1 MLLFPVPCSLFP
13 VPCSLFPVPVLMQSL
28 MGETTPVRSWGE
40 PPRPHWLPKTALH
53 RCSLFPK
60 IQKLCN

>member
-1 MLLFPVPCSLFP
+1 
-13 VPCSLFPVPVLMQSL
+13 

-53 RCSLFPK
+53 RCNSSFKRPTSPISPTLP
-60 IQKLCN
+60 ITTMQ